1 MSNLHDHLWIDIFQ
15 HTHVVAEQDEKR
27 IWRYRHHLI
36 LFACRHG
43 SMRVVNAMVASGA
56 DVNNIC
62 DKYGQT
68 PLHTASFWCCVE
80 VVEMLLTA
88 GADVNAR
95 NNSGQ
100 TPLSASKC
108 QTRQIL
114 LAAGA
119 IE

>member
-36 LFACRHG
+36 FRVCYYG
-43 SMRVVNAMVASGA
+43 SIRAVNALIASGL
-56 DVNNIC
+56 DVIAR
-62 DKYGQT
+62 DTYGET
-68 PLHTASFWCCVE
+68 PLSTAIFYRHVK
-80 VVEMLLTA
+80 VVEM
-88 GADVNAR
+88 
-95 NNSGQ
+95 
-100 TPLSASKC
+100 
-108 QTRQIL
+108 L